1 MTATPRTLDQLHPG
15 ETAVI
20 RHISGS
26 GPLRRRLLD
35 MGLVRGA
42 AVTMIKAAPLGDPVQ
57 YRVRGYHLALR
68 RAEAHTITLES

>member
-1 MTATPRTLDQLHPG
+1 MTATPRTLDQLRPG

-20 RHISGS
+20 RHIGGS

-35 MGLVRGA
+35 MGFVRGA
-42 AVTMIKAAPLGDPVQ
+42 AVTMIKTAPLGDPVQ

-68 RAEAHTITLES
+68 RAEALTIALEI

>member
-1 MTATPRTLDQLHPG
+1 MLSPHRTLDQLRPG
-15 ETAVI
+15 ETALV
-20 RHISGS
+20 HCVGGS

-42 AVTMIKAAPLGDPVQ
+42 AVTMIKTAPLGDPIQ

-68 RAEAHTITLES
+68 RAEAQLVTLEA

>member
-1 MTATPRTLDQLHPG
+1 MAASARTLDQLRPG
-15 ETAVI
+15 ETAVG
-20 RHISGS
+20 GS

-42 AVTMIKAAPLGDPVQ
+42 AITMIKTAPLGDPVQ

-68 RAEAHTITLES
+68 RAEAHTITLEA